1 MSNHLFSAD
10 NHLLALARMG
20 KRAFAQGTA
29 AKLYPLIALI
39 YSVATIALTL
49 IGAAVMIVVI
59 LLIAGRMPT
68 NPATLQLPPLLPD
81 PTLNQTLMLL
91 IAFAPIYVCVG
102 AWLWL
107 IEKRP
112 WWTLGFERQ
121 GFAWKYARGALLG
134 LVMFS
139 LSVGL
144 FAAMGY
150 VAFEE
155 SHQPTGLMFLGGILI
170 VLVGWTVQGAAEE
183 VLTRGFLLP
192 VISVRYGV
200 VAGIALSSLL
210 FTALHLLNANLSWL
224 ALLNLF
230 LFGVF
235 ASLYALQEGGLWG
248 VCALHGVWNW
258 AQGNLY
264 GLAVSGGDAHTATLI
279 NLKEV
284 GPDWLTGGAFGPEG
298 GLAVTLVLVVGC
310 AVIGWMNRRGAQP

>member
-1 MSNHLFSAD
+1 
-10 NHLLALARMG
+10 
-20 KRAFAQGTA
+20 
-29 AKLYPLIALI
+29 
-39 YSVATIALTL
+39 
-49 IGAAVMIVVI
+49 
-59 LLIAGRMPT
+59 
-68 NPATLQLPPLLPD
+68 
-81 PTLNQTLMLL
+81 
-91 IAFAPIYVCVG
+91 
-102 AWLWL
+102 
-107 IEKRP
+107 
-112 WWTLGFERQ
+112 
-121 GFAWKYARGALLG
+121 
-134 LVMFS
+134 
-139 LSVGL
+139 
-144 FAAMGY
+144 MGY